1 MSYTTSQQG
10 IDFIKKHE
18 GLELTAYRDSGG
30 TWTIGYGHTGN
41 VYSGMTITQEQ
52 ADNYLRADLKTAE
65 NAVNNLVTVYIPQSR
80 FDSLVSLVFNVGV
93 SAFSGSKLLKKL
105 NEGNIEGAA
114 VEFDDWNLV
123 NGVPNQGL
131 KNRRADE
138 KELFLNGNYN
148 GSTAGDNSNATISQI
163 QTTLNSRYGTG
174 LVVDGLYGANTKKA
188 MIKGLQIEFNKQY
201 NAGLGVDGLWGPK
214 TKDACPIIY
223 ENTSGNIQ
231 YIIKAGLYCIAG
243 YKSLNVNG
251 SYDTNTVSAVK
262 NFQKA
267 KNLGVDGR
275 TGPNTFAALF
285 G

>member
-1 MSYTTSQQG
+1 
-10 IDFIKKHE
+10 
-18 GLELTAYRDSGG
+18 
-30 TWTIGYGHTGN
+30 
-41 VYSGMTITQEQ
+41 
-52 ADNYLRADLKTAE
+52 
-65 NAVNNLVTVYIPQSR
+65 
-80 FDSLVSLVFNVGV
+80 
-93 SAFSGSKLLKKL
+93 
-105 NEGNIEGAA
+105 
-114 VEFDDWNLV
+114 
-123 NGVPNQGL
+123 
-131 KNRRADE
+131 
-138 KELFLNGNYN
+138 
-148 GSTAGDNSNATISQI
+148 
-163 QTTLNSRYGTG
+163 
-174 LVVDGLYGANTKKA
+174 

>member
-1 MSYTTSQQG
+1 MANVKTYSVKTDGNMKLSTNFVVKEFQCKDGTDQVL
-10 IDFIKKHE
+10 IDLDLVKLLQAI
-18 GLELTAYRDSGG
+18 RDKLGA
-30 TWTIGYGHTGN
+30 
-41 VYSGMTITQEQ
+41 TITI
-52 ADNYLRADLKTAE
+52 NSGYRTASH
-65 NAVNNLVTVYIPQSR
+65 NA
-80 FDSLVSLVFNVGV
+80 NVG
-93 SAFSGSKLLKKL
+93 GSSQSYHLFGRAADIVVTGKTPK
-105 NEGNIEGAA
+105 EVAACAESVGALGILRYETFVHVDTRTEKYFA
-114 VEFDDWNLV
+114 VYT
-123 NGVPNQGL
+123 NGVPTAVSTHG
-131 KNRRADE
+131 
-138 KELFLNGNYN
+138 
-148 GSTAGDNSNATISQI
+148 GSPSSGATSVISAI
-163 QTTLNSRYGTG
+163 QSTLNARYNTG

-243 YKSLNVNG
+243 YKSLTVNN

-262 NFQKA
+262 DFQKA

-275 TGPNTFAALF
+275 TGPDTFAALF